1 VIKTLT
7 TRFLRAASLIA
18 ASLAYA
24 AETPTLHQ
32 VYEAAQSGKMA
43 EAQDMIQQVLKEHPN
58 SAKAHFVDAELLAKA
73 GQLANAKEELST
85 AERLEPGLPFAKPQA
100 VQALKARISGTTQN
114 IAPMTSAQPAHE
126 GFPWGLM
133 LLGIGLIALIA
144 IVVRALA
151 NRNNAPVIYP
161 GNNPNG
167 ASYPN
172 GQSGYAPMA
181 PQASGMGGGLMSS
194 LATGAA
200 LGAGVVAGEAL
211 AHHFI
216 DGNKPEPTP
225 APPAADTGSSF
236 ANAGTDNM
244 GGMDFGIAD
253 NSSWDDGA
261 SMADISGGDD
271 WT

>member
-1 VIKTLT
+1 
-7 TRFLRAASLIA
+7 
-18 ASLAYA
+18 
-24 AETPTLHQ
+24 
-32 VYEAAQSGKMA
+32 
-43 EAQDMIQQVLKEHPN
+43 MIQQVLKEHPN

-85 AERLEPGLPFAKPQA
+85 AERLEPGIPFAKPQA
-100 VQALKARISGTTQN
+100 VQALKARVSGNEQGFTP
-114 IAPMTSAQPAHE
+114 ATSAQPARE

-144 IVVRALA
+144 FVVRALA
-151 NRNNAPVIYP
+151 NRNNTPVIYP

-167 ASYPN
+167 MYPN
-172 GQSGYAPMA
+172 GQGGYAPMA
-181 PQASGMGGGLMSS
+181 PQTSGMGGGLMSS

-200 LGAGVVAGEAL
+200 LGAGVVAGEAI

-216 DGNKPEPTP
+216 DGNATSNPASSPTE
-225 APPAADTGSSF
+225 AWTATGNTVAD
-236 ANAGTDNM
+236 DM
-244 GGMDFGIAD
+244 GGTDFGISD
-253 NSSWDDGA
+253 NSSWDDGS